1 MIERNTKELPVSIME
16 IERFAIHDGPGIR
29 TVVFMQGCPLH
40 CPWCSNPES
49 QQQQTC
55 LSHLKNRCVN
65 CGMCAKACPVNDIV
79 FVKGQVHFLRKKCML
94 CKSCGDICPQNAI
107 RFIGE
112 KVSTAHIMDIIRRDR
127 CYYQTSGGGV
137 TFSGGEAFVQHK
149 ALMALLISCKEEGF
163 HTAIETCGQAEPEK
177 IKEAYPLIDLFL
189 FDIKHTEKE
198 RLKKV
203 TGADWDTVC
212 RNLDYLSK
220 ADPEKI
226 IIRTPVIPGFNYST
240 SDITEIYRLALKNG
254 IKRVHLLPYHVLGKD
269 KYAQIGL
276 EYVFPH
282 SATVTKTELFP
293 LKRKGEEMGLH
304 VQIGG

>member
-1 MIERNTKELPVSIME
+1 MIERNTEELQVSIME

-49 QQQQTC
+49 QRQQTR

-65 CGMCAKACPVNDIV
+65 CGMCAKACPVGDIV
-79 FVKGQVHFLRKKCML
+79 LADGQVRFLRKKCIL

-112 KVSTAHIMDIIRRDR
+112 KVSTAHIMNIIRRDR
-127 CYYQTSGGGV
+127 RYYQTSGGGV

-149 ALMALLISCKEEGF
+149 ALMALLIACKEEGF
-163 HTAIETCGQAEPEK
+163 HTAIETCGQVEIEK
-177 IKEAYPLIDLFL
+177 IKEAYPLVDLFL
-189 FDIKHTEKE
+189 FDIKHTEKGL
-198 RLKKV
+198 LKKV
-203 TGADWDTVC
+203 TGADGDTVC
-212 RNLDYLSK
+212 RNLDYIAK
-220 ADPEKI
+220 ADPGKI
-226 IIRTPVIPGFNYST
+226 IMRVPVVPGFNDSPQ
-240 SDITEIYRLALKNG
+240 DITEIYRLALKNG
-254 IKRVHLLPYHVLGKD
+254 IKKVHLLPYHVLGKD

-276 EYVFPH
+276 EYTFPH
-282 SATVTKTELFP
+282 NSTVTKTELLP
-293 LKRKGEEMGLH
+293 LKRKGEKMGLT